1 MRTEEC
7 RPAMSPPVVTPAFVI
22 ANHGQSWG
30 DKMSARILV
39 RTAVLVFFFTF
50 FIQHGPAVAKSSH
63 LDEFQRLDQEAI
75 RLFQAGKYPE
85 AAEAAKR
92 AVAIA
97 ERRYGPNDSRVG
109 GPLSRLAEIYIIQ
122 HRYADAVPLCQR
134 TLAISERTLGPEH
147 PDVASALSDLGTA
160 YQNLGRDA
168 DAEPLFKRALSI
180 REKALASD
188 DVSVAASLANLALL
202 YVSRSRYTEAEP
214 VSRRMLVILEKKLG
228 PEHLSVASALVTLA
242 IVYKGLNQFDDAVPL
257 LKRALAIQEK
267 TLGPDHPDVGTT
279 LDSLA
284 GVYQNRNR
292 YADAAQLFKRV
303 LAIREKTPGADQA
316 VASALHSLA
325 MLYVAEGHFAEAEP
339 LFKRSL
345 AIREKVLGPNHPD
358 VATALNGIA
367 IAYVF
372 LGHFDEAEPLFKRSL
387 AIQENNLGP
396 EHPDVGTALYLLAS
410 EYQNQGRLAEAE
422 PLLKRALSIK
432 EKAVGSDSTDVGS
445 VLNNLAFV
453 YMNENRYAEAEPLLK
468 RSLAIFEKAFGPDN
482 RYVATNL
489 NNLAF
494 IYDSQKRFAEA
505 EPLYQRT
512 LSIKEKMLGPDHT
525 EVGTVLNNLA
535 LLDVSQGRF
544 ADAEP
549 LYRRALAI
557 KEKALGPD
565 HPDVSSALNNFA
577 GLYVAQRD
585 WGRAVE
591 LGRQATAVLIR
602 RTQRG
607 NDSVGQALTGKRPQE
622 TQQLRSAF
630 FSLIKAA
637 NRLVSE
643 SGNADPQ
650 LPDEMFQM
658 AQWALASEAAQSL
671 SQMAARAAK
680 DDVGLST
687 LIRERQD
694 LVGEWQK
701 RDQSRSAAIS
711 QPPEKRDRN
720 AESENV
726 ARLDE
731 IDTRIAA
738 IDKRLTTDFPDYAAF
753 ANPAPASIAD
763 VQALLSADEALVV
776 FTDTTEDGPLPE
788 ETFVWVVTKT
798 DTRWVRSDF
807 GSSKLNQ
814 EVAALRCG
822 LDYQGAWVG
831 TRCRDLLQVDYTH
844 LDHALG
850 KPLPFDLTR
859 AHQLYRALFGQVEDL
874 IKDKRL
880 LIAPSGALTQLP
892 FQLLV
897 TAPPKTAL
905 PKDFSGYRDIAWLAR
920 QNAVTVLPAVSSLK
934 ALRLFAK
941 ESHASEAF
949 IGFGDPLLDGD
960 PTHFK
965 DDAIAARLAR
975 EARCPG
981 KVIQQLA
988 SLSDRGARTRAGVR
1002 SSGGLT
1008 DIADLRSWA
1017 PLPET
1022 ADELCDVAQTL
1033 GADPATDL
1041 YLGAR
1046 ATESEVKQLSDSGSL
1061 ARYKIIH
1068 FATHG
1073 AVAGELS
1080 GATEPGLVLTPP
1092 DRATEIDDGYLTASE
1107 IAGLKLDADWVI
1119 LSACNTGAAGASG
1132 AEALSGLAR
1141 AFFYAGARSL
1151 LVSHWEVASE
1161 STVKLITK
1169 AVAELK
1175 SSPTIGRAEALRR
1188 AMLSMIDTG
1197 KSYEAHPAFWAPF
1210 VIVGEGGASR

>member
-1 MRTEEC
+1 M
-7 RPAMSPPVVTPAFVI
+7 
-22 ANHGQSWG
+22 
-30 DKMSARILV
+30 LV
-39 RTAVLVFFFTF
+39 RTLVRAAVLLLSLAFSMGVGSAT
-50 FIQHGPAVAKSSH
+50 AKSRH
-63 LDEFQRLDQEAI
+63 VDEVQRLDQQAAS
-75 RLFQAGKYPE
+75 LAQAGKYPE
-85 AAEAAKR
+85 AAEPAKR
-92 AVAIA
+92 AVASA
-97 ERRYGPNDSRVG
+97 ERRYGPNDSRVA
-109 GPLSRLAEIYIIQ
+109 GPLSRLAEIYLLQ
-122 HRYADAVPLCQR
+122 QRYADAAPLCQR
-134 TLAISERTLGPEH
+134 TLAIAEKTLGPEH
-147 PDVASALSDLGTA
+147 PDVATALSDLGTA
-160 YQNLGRDA
+160 YQNLGRAA
-168 DAEPLFKRALSI
+168 DAEPLFKRALAI
-180 REKALASD
+180 REKTFGPD
-188 DVSVAASLANLALL
+188 DVSVAALLANFALL
-202 YVSRSRYTEAEP
+202 YVNQNRYAEAEP
-214 VSRRMLVILEKKLG
+214 IDRRMLAILEKKVG
-228 PEHLSVASALVTLA
+228 PEHPSVASALITLA
-242 IVYKGLNQFDDAVPL
+242 IVYKNLNRYAEAKPL
-257 LKRALAIQEK
+257 LERALAIQEK
-267 TLGPDHPDVGTT
+267 ALGPDHPD
-279 LDSLA
+279 LA
-284 GVYQNRNR
+284 TAVDNLASVYQNLNR
-292 YADAAQLFKRV
+292 FADAEALFKRV
-303 LAIREKTPGADQA
+303 LAIREQTPGADPA
-316 VASALHSLA
+316 VAAALHSLA
-325 MLYVAEGHFAEAEP
+325 MLYVAQGRFADAAP

-345 AIREKVLGPNHPD
+345 AIRERVLGRNHPD
-358 VATALNGIA
+358 VAAALNGIA
-367 IAYVF
+367 TAYVL

-396 EHPDVGTALYLLAS
+396 DHPDVGTALYLLATG
-410 EYQNQGRLAEAE
+410 YQNQGRSPEAE

-432 EKAVGSDSTDVGS
+432 EKAVGPDSTDVGS
-445 VLNNLAFV
+445 ILNNLAFV

-512 LSIKEKMLGPDHT
+512 LSIKEKTLGPDHT

-544 ADAEP
+544 AEAEP

-565 HPDVSSALNNFA
+565 HPDVSSALNNLA
-577 GLYVAQRD
+577 GLYAAQRD
-585 WGRAVE
+585 WGKAVE
-591 LGRQATAVLIR
+591 LGRRATAVLIR

-607 NDSVGQALTGKRPQE
+607 SDNLGQALTGKRQQD

-630 FSLIKAA
+630 FSLIKAS

-643 SGNADPQ
+643 PGHADPQ
-650 LPDEMFQM
+650 LPAEMFEM
-658 AQWALASEAAQSL
+658 AQWALASEAAQSV

-680 DDVGLST
+680 DDAGLST

-694 LVGEWQK
+694 LVAEWQK
-701 RDQSRSAAIS
+701 RDQFRSAAVAQS
-711 QPPEKRDRN
+711 PDQRDRQ
-720 AESENV
+720 AEAENV
-726 ARLDE
+726 ARLDA

-738 IDKRLTTDFPDYAAF
+738 IDKRLTTDFPDYAAL

-763 VQALLSADEALVV
+763 VQAVLGADEALVV
-776 FTDTTEDGPLPE
+776 FTDTTEDAPLPE

-807 GSSKLNQ
+807 GTSKLNE

-822 LDYQGAWVG
+822 LDYAGAWVG
-831 TRCRDLLQVDYTH
+831 TRCNDLLQVKYTRT
-844 LDHALG
+844 DHALG
-850 KPLPFDLTR
+850 KPLPFDLAR

-880 LIAPSGALTQLP
+880 LVAPSGALTQLP

-897 TAPPKTAL
+897 TEPPKAAL
-905 PKDFSGYRDIAWLAR
+905 PGDFSGYRDVAWLAR
-920 QNAVTVLPAVSSLK
+920 QNAVTVLPAVSSVK

-941 ESHASEAF
+941 ESHASDAF
-949 IGFGDPLLDGD
+949 VGFGDPLLSGD
-960 PTHFK
+960 PAHFK

-981 KVIQQLA
+981 KIAQQLA
-988 SLSDRGARTRAGVR
+988 SLTERGARTRAGVR
-1002 SSGGLT
+1002 SSDGLT

-1033 GADPATDL
+1033 GADPAADL

-1046 ATESEVKQLSDSGSL
+1046 ATESEVKQLSESGAL
-1061 ARYKIIH
+1061 ARYKIVH

-1073 AVAGELS
+1073 AIAGELS

-1092 DRATEIDDGYLTASE
+1092 DKATDIDDGYLTASE
-1107 IAGLKLDADWVI
+1107 IAALKLDADWVI

-1151 LVSHWEVASE
+1151 LVSHWAVASE

-1169 AVAELK
+1169 AVGELK
-1175 SSPTIGRAEALRR
+1175 ANPTIGRAEALRR
-1188 AMLSMIDTG
+1188 AMLAMIDTG
-1197 KSYEAHPAFWAPF
+1197 KTYEAHPAFWAPF
-1210 VIVGEGGASR
+1210 VIVGEGGAAR